1 MLNPLL
7 YGYAV
12 IVSDKHGEH
21 SYDRYSTYDQ
31 FVFATGLGRH
41 A

>member
-12 IVSDKHGEH
+12 SVNDKHGEQP
-21 SYDRYSTYDQ
+21 YDCNSTYDQ